1 MCSAILFARAHKMF
15 KMQERC
21 KSAVIAV
28 TGEIMGEFS
37 SSFKFLKGDERVNFC
52 FWNCG
57 FFLTAQNLKLF
68 GQK

>member
-28 TGEIMGEFS
+28 IGEIIGEFS
-37 SSFKFLKGDERVNFC
+37 SSFKFLKGHERVNFC
-52 FWNCG
+52 F
-57 FFLTAQNLKLF
+57 
-68 GQK
+68 